1 MARMWRDRT
10 PRADGGVAAAADS
23 SVAGARSET
32 ERRVAQQPLCTAE
45 GLGTGSRVR
54 LHTHA
59 PSGAGHSR
67 QERGATCVPTAAR
80 GRRAVRRVHSRAGC
94 GLGTGGTLVFA
105 AAGTGG
111 ANRSAPVG
119 RAHSCPRLR
128 CSPGRGLVGHAAALR
143 GRRRC
148 RRAFPRAAATPGAR
162 LQPAGSSPHSP
173 WPCDG
178 SRPAGCEAAS
188 HPGR

>member
-1 MARMWRDRT
+1 MARMWRNRT
-10 PRADGGVAAAADS
+10 PRADGGVAAVADS

-32 ERRVAQQPLCTAE
+32 ERRVARQPHCTAE

-67 QERGATCVPTAAR
+67 QERGATCVPTAGR

-94 GLGTGGTLVFA
+94 GLGTGGTLVCA

-111 ANRSAPVG
+111 ANEHTCGS
-119 RAHSCPRLR
+119 RAQL
-128 CSPGRGLVGHAAALR
+128 SPPQMLAREGARRARGGLR

-148 RRAFPRAAATPGAR
+148 RRALPRAAATPGAR
-162 LQPAGSSPHSP
+162 LRPAGSSPHSP

>member
-1 MARMWRDRT
+1 MARMWRNRT

-32 ERRVAQQPLCTAE
+32 ERRVARQPHFTAE

-59 PSGAGHSR
+59 PSSAGHSR
-67 QERGATCVPTAAR
+67 QERGATCVPTAGR
-80 GRRAVRRVHSRAGC
+80 GRRAVKRVHSRAGC

-111 ANRSAPVG
+111 ANEHTCGS
-119 RAHSCPRLR
+119 RAQL
-128 CSPGRGLVGHAAALR
+128 SPPQMLAREGARRARGSPARTAEVPPGFPQSGGHAWGEAPA
-143 GRRRC
+143 RRVL
-148 RRAFPRAAATPGAR
+148 ATLTVAV
-162 LQPAGSSPHSP
+162 
-173 WPCDG
+173 
-178 SRPAGCEAAS
+178 
-188 HPGR
+188 